1 MRAAACHGLFLSKRS
16 KGAKKL
22 GFKIDSDQHI
32 LRNLILRIHVHVL
45 RIPEIMSLKAM
56 IRAVTEAHAGAMCE
70 LPSTKYIFKCTPAGV
85 AAADDVIENAY
96 ENAVAA
102 EDSTSVET

>member
-56 IRAVTEAHAGAMCE
+56 IRAVTEAHAGAMCKVDCCSSNFQV
-70 LPSTKYIFKCTPAGV
+70 LSTYSSAHLQVWRPPMM
-85 AAADDVIENAY
+85 
-96 ENAVAA
+96 
-102 EDSTSVET
+102 